1 MVPINF
7 GKHLTASEDTLGS
20 VNFTYVALFQKGVDR
35 VYGGESGQAIWPRYS
50 HIHHKNYEHIAL
62 F

>member
-35 VYGGESGQAIWPRYS
+35 YMAAKVA
-50 HIHHKNYEHIAL
+50 KL
-62 F
+62 FGPGILIYIIRIMSI